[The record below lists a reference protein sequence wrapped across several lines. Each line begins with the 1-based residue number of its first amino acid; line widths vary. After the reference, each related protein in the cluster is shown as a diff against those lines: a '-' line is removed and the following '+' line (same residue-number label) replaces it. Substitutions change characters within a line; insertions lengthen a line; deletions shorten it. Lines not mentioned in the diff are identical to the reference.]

1 MRRSFESKPQKK
13 SKLKYSKKETSVEEI
28 DNNLLPISLPAAD
41 WVTRLLQM
49 AFLFLSHNAETQ
61 NWGALEGM
69 VVEPVQKH
77 LYIIV

>member
-41 WVTRLLQM
+41 
-49 AFLFLSHNAETQ
+49 
-61 NWGALEGM
+61 
-69 VVEPVQKH
+69 
-77 LYIIV
+77 